1 MPHIWKVAL
10 GFVRSA
16 IKEAKRVKSGTS
28 PESPSRCLCTMAIS
42 IKPKPKPSVGLLS
55 RFIGCKSITRWF
67 KTGSKGEP
75 WSQLQ
80 LQGKFRKVKIR
91 LN

>member
-1 MPHIWKVAL
+1 MPHVWKLAL

-16 IKEAKRVKSGTS
+16 IKEPERVKLGTS
-28 PESPSRCLCTMAIS
+28 PESLNRCPCTIASS

-55 RFIGCKSITRWF
+55 RFIGWKSITQCF
-67 KTGSKGEP
+67 KTGSKGER